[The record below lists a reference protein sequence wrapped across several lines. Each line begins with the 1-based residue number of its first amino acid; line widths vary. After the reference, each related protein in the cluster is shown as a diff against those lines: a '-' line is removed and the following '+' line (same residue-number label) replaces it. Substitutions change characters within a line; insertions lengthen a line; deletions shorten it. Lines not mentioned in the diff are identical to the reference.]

1 MELEFVRIRR
11 FIQENVY
18 AMFLSDNVL
27 KRSSNYSDTF
37 FRVRSPRRNSLSIFV
52 ACTDFD
58 CDDWGLGVT
67 SQSFAEHGHA
77 IEDVVCYNQRD
88 GKGL

>member
-1 MELEFVRIRR
+1 
-11 FIQENVY
+11 
-18 AMFLSDNVL
+18 
-27 KRSSNYSDTF
+27 
-37 FRVRSPRRNSLSIFV
+37 VRSPRRNSLSIFV